1 MIDRREGVH
10 HRWARSHRITTMKH
24 SIHSAIT
31 PSPAFDC
38 DFVRAAQLRVA
49 EMHASTAHPV
59 EPPNLPELELALGER
74 VQKCELW
81 AQNWRNRVYR
91 IGLASGRAALAKQ
104 AVRGTEAMV
113 QYQYNQL
120 ELLSKLDIPGMR
132 VPKALAFLRPKRVY
146 VMEFAPGETIES
158 LLWNRSGRAD
168 LLLACELAG
177 KILAQMHI
185 LRTEKISPLP
195 VEPLARD
202 LAAAPWHL
210 SSREQTILQLALET
224 FARAELRIGEI
235 YYDYKPANLLF
246 DNNEL
251 FLVDPPDTLRHGAH
265 LRDFVAFQSSMR
277 RHLWRLSL
285 RQPFDRRRAGIRQGM
300 AAFEHSYLAN
310 VGTPYPEP
318 GLFAFV
324 VRVFELQRTA
334 VLMTMQKGKIN
345 MARQVMP
352 GAVRVGDS
360 LANRITL
367 PLLEMEKRW
376 LLRQLAHE
384 LPM

>member
-1 MIDRREGVH
+1 
-10 HRWARSHRITTMKH
+10 
-24 SIHSAIT
+24 
-31 PSPAFDC
+31 
-38 DFVRAAQLRVA
+38 
-49 EMHASTAHPV
+49 
-59 EPPNLPELELALGER
+59 
-74 VQKCELW
+74 
-81 AQNWRNRVYR
+81 
-91 IGLASGRAALAKQ
+91 
-104 AVRGTEAMV
+104 
-113 QYQYNQL
+113 
-120 ELLSKLDIPGMR
+120 
-132 VPKALAFLRPKRVY
+132 Y

-251 FLVDPPDTLRHGAH
+251 FLVDPPDTLRQGAH

-277 RHLWRLSL
+277 RHYGGSACDDRSIGGVRAFARAWPPLSTATSRMSAPRIL
-285 RQPFDRRRAGIRQGM
+285 SPGCLHLSYGSSNCTERRC
-300 AAFEHSYLAN
+300 
-310 VGTPYPEP
+310 
-318 GLFAFV
+318 
-324 VRVFELQRTA
+324 
-334 VLMTMQKGKIN
+334 
-345 MARQVMP
+345 
-352 GAVRVGDS
+352 
-360 LANRITL
+360 
-367 PLLEMEKRW
+367 
-376 LLRQLAHE
+376 
-384 LPM
+384 

>member
-1 MIDRREGVH
+1 MI
-10 HRWARSHRITTMKH
+10 KH
-24 SIHSAIT
+24 WIHSGIT
-31 PSPAFDC
+31 PSAIFEC
-38 DFVRAAQLRVA
+38 EFVRTAHLRVA
-49 EMHASTAHPV
+49 EMHASAANPV
-59 EPPNLPELELALGER
+59 ESPTLPELEQALGER

-91 IGLASGRAALAKQ
+91 MELAGGRTALAKQ

-113 QYQYNQL
+113 QCQYDQL
-120 ELLSKLDIPGMR
+120 ELLSKLGIPGMR
-132 VPKALAFLRPKRVY
+132 APRALAFLRAKRVY
-146 VMEFAPGETIES
+146 VMEFAPGKTIES
-158 LLWNRSGRAD
+158 LLWNRSGQAE

-185 LRTEKISPLP
+185 LRTEKISPMP
-195 VEPLARD
+195 VEPLTRD

-210 SSREQTILQLALET
+210 SLREQKILQLALKT

-251 FLVDPPDTLRHGAH
+251 FLVDPPDMIWQGAH
-265 LRDFVAFQSSMR
+265 LRDFAAFQSSMR
-277 RHLWRLSL
+277 HHLWRLSL
-285 RQPFDRRRAGIRQGM
+285 RRPFDGRRAGIRQGM
-300 AAFEHSYLAN
+300 AAFEHGYLAN

-324 VRVFELQRTA
+324 VRFFELQRTA

-345 MARQVMP
+345 MARQVMATSTA
-352 GAVRVGDS
+352 GRVGNS
-360 LANRITL
+360 LTNRIAL
-367 PLLEMEKRW
+367 RLLEIEKWW
-376 LLRQLAHE
+376 LFRQLAHE
-384 LPM
+384 LLR

>member
-1 MIDRREGVH
+1 
-10 HRWARSHRITTMKH
+10 MKH

-59 EPPNLPELELALGER
+59 EPPNLLELEQALGER

-158 LLWNRSGRAD
+158 LLWNRSGGPTCCWPAS
-168 LLLACELAG
+168 
-177 KILAQMHI
+177 
-185 LRTEKISPLP
+185 LREKF
-195 VEPLARD
+195 
-202 LAAAPWHL
+202 
-210 SSREQTILQLALET
+210 SRKCIF
-224 FARAELRIGEI
+224 FARRRSRRCRSNHWRAIWLRLPGIFHH
-235 YYDYKPANLLF
+235 ANKRFCNWPL
-246 DNNEL
+246 
-251 FLVDPPDTLRHGAH
+251 
-265 LRDFVAFQSSMR
+265 
-277 RHLWRLSL
+277 
-285 RQPFDRRRAGIRQGM
+285 
-300 AAFEHSYLAN
+300 
-310 VGTPYPEP
+310 
-318 GLFAFV
+318 
-324 VRVFELQRTA
+324 
-334 VLMTMQKGKIN
+334 K
-345 MARQVMP
+345 
-352 GAVRVGDS
+352 
-360 LANRITL
+360 
-367 PLLEMEKRW
+367 PLLEPNC
-376 LLRQLAHE
+376 A
-384 LPM
+384 

>member
-1 MIDRREGVH
+1 
-10 HRWARSHRITTMKH
+10 MKH

-49 EMHASTAHPV
+49 EMHASTAPPV
-59 EPPNLPELELALGER
+59 EPPNLLELELALGER

-91 IGLASGRAALAKQ
+91 IGLVSGRAALAKQ

-120 ELLSKLDIPGMR
+120 ELLSKLDIPEMR

-177 KILAQMHI
+177 KVLAQMHI
-185 LRTEKISPLP
+185 LRTEKISPMP
-195 VEPLARD
+195 IEPLARD
-202 LAAAPWHL
+202 LAAAPWQL
-210 SSREQTILQLALET
+210 SSREQKILQSALKT
-224 FARAELRIGEI
+224 FSRAELRMGEI

-246 DNNEL
+246 DINEL
-251 FLVDPPDTLRHGAH
+251 FLVDPPDMVRQGAH

-277 RHLWRLSL
+277 RHLWRLSW
-285 RQPFDRRRAGIRQGM
+285 RRPFDRRRTPIRQGM
-300 AAFEHSYLAN
+300 AAFDGGYLAN
-310 VGTPYPEP
+310 IGRSYPEP
-318 GLFAFV
+318 ALFASV
-324 VRVFELQRTA
+324 VRFFELQRTA
-334 VLMTMQKGKIN
+334 VLMTMQKGKVEAAYQKMPIAGH
-345 MARQVMP
+345 ARLGNP
-352 GAVRVGDS
+352 
-360 LANRITL
+360 LANWITL
-367 PLLEMEKRW
+367 PLLELEKRW
-376 LLRQLAHE
+376 LFRQLDRE
-384 LPM
+384 LPRRPPQGESL